1 MRCAWPGLAQVTG
14 RSSIRDEMLNGIPAG
29 RIREPD
35 EIAEPIAFLAS
46 DAPSYISDAVIT
58 RRRRG

>member
-1 MRCAWPGLAQVTG
+1 LAQVTG
-14 RSSIRDEMLNGIPAG
+14 RSSIRDEMLNGISAG